1 MPAEVAVAGVLFAA
15 LVLYVLTGGADF
27 GGGVWDLLA
36 VGPRRAEQRRVIAR
50 AIGPI
55 WEANHVW
62 LILVIV
68 VMFVC
73 FPKGFALVS
82 NALHLPL
89 TLMLFGVVI
98 RGAAFVFRN
107 YDSRDDV
114 IQTRWSRVFNIAS
127 TVTPVLLGICVGTL
141 ASGRIQWVD
150 GRYQGDFLEW
160 LAPFPFAIGGFTLAL
175 FALLAAVYLLNATDD
190 PDLRED
196 FRLRALGATGA
207 LFGFAWLSYGL
218 ALSGAPSIA
227 ASLTRGPFEWLMQ
240 AMVAGLGATLV
251 GALWTRRYGLAR
263 VLGVLQA
270 VLLIAGWGA
279 AQFPWIAIDALT
291 LEQASA
297 PDSILWGTVAILAV
311 GAPFL
316 GAAYAW
322 MIWVFRQQAIDG
334 APGVH

>member
-1 MPAEVAVAGVLFAA
+1 MPPEVAVAGVLFGA

-114 IQTRWSRVFNIAS
+114 VQTRWSWVFSAAS

-141 ASGRIQWVD
+141 ASGRIPWSD
-150 GRYQGDFLEW
+150 GRYQGDFFEW
-160 LAPFPFAIGGFTLAL
+160 WAPFPFAIGGFTLAL
-175 FALLAAVYLLNATDD
+175 FALLAALYLLNATED
-190 PDLRED
+190 PGLRED
-196 FRLRALGATGA
+196 FRTRALGATGA
-207 LFGFAWLSYGL
+207 LFVFAWLAFGL
-218 ALSGAPSIA
+218 AFTGAPTLAS
-227 ASLTRGPFEWLMQ
+227 SLTHGPFEWLMQ
-240 AMVAGLGATLV
+240 GLVAALGASLV
-251 GALWTRRYGLAR
+251 WSLWTRRYGLAR
-263 VLGVLQA
+263 VLGIGQA

-279 AQFPWIAIDALT
+279 AQAPWIAVDALS
-291 LEQASA
+291 LHQAAA
-297 PDSILWGTVAILAV
+297 PASILWGTVGILAL